1 MSYSCIDF
9 EAELNPRQFEA
20 VSAPYDVPSLV
31 LAGAGSGKTRTL
43 TYRIAYLIERFNLAP
58 ENLLL
63 LTFTNKAAREML
75 QRTEVLTGLSARSF
89 WGGTFHSIASRFL
102 RINADKVGL
111 ESNFSIMDAEDA
123 NKLLKESVE
132 AELPKFFSNKN
143 NPKVK
148 LLREIISY
156 SINTCMTI
164 EQAMF
169 DRFSWLETSSSDI
182 DRILSAYNTKKREN
196 NLCDFDDL
204 LQLWLRLLDENPD
217 ILERYQHKFKNILV
231 DEYQDT
237 NLLQSTILD
246 KLSSCKNISA
256 VGDDAQCIY
265 TWRGAHIENI
275 LNFTERYPNANIFK
289 IENNYRSSPQIL
301 SFANSVLRAMPQYE
315 VYEKKLLPVRDD
327 MSLPRV
333 IRATDARSQAIM
345 VADKIEEIAK
355 PLSDIKYSDMAIL
368 YRAHK
373 HSLEMQLAMQ
383 RNSLPFVI
391 TSGLKFF
398 EYAHIKDA
406 ISQLRFCANPKDTI
420 SFARFVQLLPKLG
433 RKTVAKIYDKALLCS
448 LNKDISIPEALLDKT
463 VLSAVPKLAKELY
476 EDMAKNILT
485 MHNSLRA
492 EKEKKEVQIDL
503 FEALAEKEEDKKL
516 SLLEIIELTK
526 GYWYESYLK
535 TNFDNWQER
544 LGDFDTL
551 EEYASK
557 FQDVHTFLESASLE
571 ISEAE
576 NSSNQEKPNCV
587 RMMTIHQSKGLEF
600 KVIFLIGTAD
610 GMFPLERAIEE
621 DNLEEEQRLFYV
633 ACTRAMDS
641 LYLAY
646 PRMTLKHGSFIMC
659 EQSRFIDDVDSCL
672 YTTNF

>member
-1 MSYSCIDF
+1 MSYSIDF
-9 EAELNPRQFEA
+9 ENELNRNQFEA
-20 VSAPYDVPSLV
+20 VSAPYDEPSLV

-43 TYRIAYLIERFNLAP
+43 TYRIAYLIERFGLEP

-75 QRTEVLTGLSARSF
+75 NRTESLTGISARSF

-102 RINADKVGL
+102 RINADRAGL
-111 ESNFSIMDAEDA
+111 EANFSIMDSEDS
-123 NKLLKESVE
+123 NKLLKETVESVFPRF
-132 AELPKFFSNKN
+132 LSNKN

-156 SINTCMTI
+156 SVNTCKTV
-164 EQAMF
+164 EKAMF
-169 DRFSWLETSSSDI
+169 DRFSWLECSTKDI
-182 DRILSAYNTKKREN
+182 EQIVNAYTAKKREN
-196 NLCDFDDL
+196 NVCDFDDL
-204 LQLWLRLLDENPD
+204 LQLWLKLLEENPEL
-217 ILERYQHKFKNILV
+217 LEKYRAKFKNILV

-237 NLLQSTILD
+237 NLLQSSILD

-265 TWRGAHIENI
+265 TWRGAEIENI
-275 LNFTERYPNANIFK
+275 LNFTDRYPNANVFK

-301 SFANSVLRAMPQYE
+301 NFANSVLKAMPQYQ
-315 VYEKKLLPVRDD
+315 VYEKNLLPVRKD
-327 MSLPRV
+327 MGLPRL
-333 IRATDARSQAIM
+333 IRATDSRSQAIM
-345 VADKIEEIAK
+345 IADKIAEIVN
-355 PLSDIKYSDMAIL
+355 PLSKTKYSDIAIL

-406 ISQLRFCANPKDTI
+406 IAQLRFASNPKDTI
-420 SFARFVQLLPKLG
+420 SLSRFMQLLPKLG
-433 RKTVAKIYDKALLCS
+433 RKTVTKIYDKALHIAITKS
-448 LNKDISIPEALLDKT
+448 MPIPEALLEKT
-463 VLSAVPKLAKELY
+463 VLSAVPKAAREGY
-476 EDMAKNILT
+476 EDMAGNILK
-485 MHNSLRA
+485 MHNSLKK
-492 EKEKKEVQIDL
+492 EEKKEEVQIDL
-503 FEALAEKEEDKKL
+503 FEDFEAKEEEKKL

-526 GYWYESYLK
+526 APWYENYLQ

-551 EEYASK
+551 AEYASK
-557 FQDVHTFLESASLE
+557 FQDIHTFLESASLE

-576 NSSNQEKPNCV
+576 NNSGQEKPNCV

-600 KVIFLIGTAD
+600 KTIFIIGVAD
-610 GMFPLERAIEE
+610 GMFPLERAI
-621 DNLEEEQRLFYV
+621 DDGDVEEEQRLFYV

-646 PRMTLKHGSFIMC
+646 PRMALKHGTFTMC
-659 EQSRFIDDVDSCL
+659 EQSRFIDDVEETF